1 MFTKKNF
8 FTYDLL
14 QESAYFLI
22 IFYNTCMQLHV
33 NYTTA
38 GFIESP
44 IRNICMYIILIHI
57 YKYLFY

>member
-44 IRNICMYIILIHI
+44 IRNICMYIHTYTHI
-57 YKYLFY
+57 